1 MASRTLT
8 VNIAGD
14 ARSFS
19 RTVRDVERD
28 NQKLGKSFKDVDADM
43 ARFGKGMRGLLE
55 QTAKIGSIG
64 LAAQGISAVGAAAAG
79 AAAGLAPLSG
89 ALAAYPALLTT
100 AGQAMG
106 VWKLATLGVTDAVGG
121 LNEKLDKSSDKFKEL
136 TPAARD
142 FVVQL
147 DKMKKPVLDLQ
158 RTAQEGLFPG
168 LESGL
173 KSISGLLPV
182 VRPIIRDTA
191 VAMGELAAQTGKM
204 FGSKAWRDDIRRV
217 GDNNVT
223 VIERLGNAGLS
234 MANVLRD
241 ITVEAQPLVGWLTK
255 TGEGFATAAE
265 KMSGAARESGGMNR
279 FFQETR
285 IAVDRVFRIVSD
297 LGSVLVNVGRIAY
310 QTIGKELIGDLTRA
324 ADEFRKWSESA
335 KGENAIR
342 RFFLDAEPAIREA
355 ARLTKDVV
363 VAFAELGRGDQVAP
377 LLRTVRT
384 ELLPAI
390 TSMFDKTSKDF
401 MPAFLNFATE
411 SVKLF
416 TTIGGSSGPLVAIV
430 ELFGTITRNINKL
443 IDTFPGLGTALSA
456 AIAAGGIYR
465 ALRIGAAITGLKQ
478 IGGLIKGGAIG
489 DALTGRAGGGRA
501 GGALSKAA
509 PVPVFVTNPGVGGGV
524 VAGPAGRGG
533 AAGRVGGAAGGA
545 VAGTVA
551 RGVAGRLAAGAAGI
565 ATGPVGVIGVTLAAM
580 FGPDVIRK
588 ITSGSKTVE
597 DALDKITKKARNV
610 SGGSGPAF
618 IQSLRETAA
627 QARRT
632 GSGLDRDLAD
642 RIDKVADQF
651 KRSGRSFSGTAKQ
664 VREDLGFNWR
674 LMSRRTDSTFK
685 DIKDTV
691 RTNMRLI
698 RGQLGTQSEE
708 GRKAVAANFRKAR
721 NAVRENMRDGVTS
734 TRQGMK
740 QIRELMARELSATY
754 GISIR
759 TARQAAT
766 RERVEAATGG
776 DSPAGGSG
784 FSNQRGGRLRR
795 AAGGWIG
802 ARGLISGDVV
812 PVGGN
817 AVAAFGEYHAKGPG
831 GSAAIINRHQAPI
844 IERAL
849 GGPLDALPRG
859 NSLPFI
865 EQALGG
871 PSGLDRLFASVRRPH
886 MMARGGI
893 VPVPGFPGESANAS
907 VVGRIVAIAKRF
919 GLTLT
924 DAFGSGHESPGH
936 TKTGT
941 AADFSGPDRNMDRAV
956 KYLTGQGYLVGYD
969 GRFGSQNWPGHGPS
983 TKTSNFHLHVELGGK
998 GGNIPA
1004 AASHRPIV
1012 APQVRGGGIM
1022 GRVAQGALGFATRGA
1037 NRLLDAAATAAAAVP
1052 DAGGQGGGGKRA
1064 RANQAIARR
1073 MLGRFGFGPDQFAPL
1088 VRLWTG
1094 ESNWDH
1100 TAENKSSGAYGIP
1113 QSLPGSKMASAGGDW
1128 RTNPATQIKWG
1139 LGYIKGRYGT
1149 PAGALSF
1156 WNSQSPHWYQGGGRV
1171 YPLSR
1176 RGKIIGRPHGGT
1188 HNLGNWQ
1195 SDNALD
1201 ISAPIGTGVI
1211 AMDAGR
1217 VAKLSGSYQG
1227 GAGRFD
1233 GYQVTIQTDKGQ
1245 LFYTHLSRAS
1255 VKAGQEVKA
1264 GQRIGASGAANNV
1277 PHLHIGFQKGDPL
1290 AVVGRVKVA
1299 SGSRGG
1305 GGPGA
1310 RFSYGGAGG
1319 FTVARESGQVA
1330 RGTAPGSAVSAD
1342 PGIATPGSRATGYE
1356 IDVSRAQ
1363 RTQTVGR
1370 ATNNL
1375 ATLIKGLVS
1384 ERRLKWRKVK
1394 RIRKLLKGRL
1404 KPANRKKWIAE
1415 ETQLLGEIQDLDAT
1429 IKEYRADVAG
1439 GATTVT
1445 RAEELTAGVDV
1456 EGQQAASD
1464 AAQAAADAEAER
1476 ISNLPTQ
1483 DDYLNAALAE
1493 AGLTPGTEDDR
1504 AVLGQI
1510 LALRTEQLA
1519 AARASGDPRRV
1530 SEAIAAWQAATEAL
1544 NGVDDS
1550 AQRLTEAMT
1559 GLKDEMKRQNDI
1571 YESRRRRLEPGGG
1584 QGDGGHRQRPDR
1596 RCRTAGPPSDRR
1608 DRRDR
1613 PDPVRGA

>member
-204 FGSKAWRDDIRRV
+204 FGSKAWRDDVRRV
-217 GDNNVT
+217 GENNVT
-223 VIERLGNAGLS
+223 VIERFGTAGLS

-377 LLRTVRT
+377 LIRTVRT

-664 VREDLGFNWR
+664 VREDLTFNWR

-691 RTNMRLI
+691 RQNMRII
-698 RGQLGTQSEE
+698 RGRLGTDSDE
-708 GRKAVAANFRKAR
+708 GRKAIANNFRKAR
-721 NAVRENMRDGVTS
+721 SAIRSNMRDGVTS

-740 QIRELMARELSATY
+740 QIRDLMARELQATY

-759 TARQAAT
+759 TARHQAAKET
-766 RERVEAATGG
+766 VENATGG
-776 DSPAGGSG
+776 SPANASTD
-784 FSNQRGGRLRR
+784 NQRGGRLRR

-817 AVAAFGEYHAKGPG
+817 AMAAFGEYHAKGPG

-849 GGPLDALPRG
+849 GGPLDSLPSG

-893 VPVPGFPGESANAS
+893 VPVPGFPGESASSS

-924 DAFGSGHESPGH
+924 DAFGSGHSSPGH

-969 GRFGSQNWPGHGPS
+969 GRFGSENWDGHGPS

-998 GGNIPA
+998 GGAIPA
-1004 AASHRPIV
+1004 ATHRPIV

-1037 NRLLDAAATAAAAVP
+1037 NRLLDAGATVAAAVP
-1052 DAGGQGGGGKRA
+1052 DAGGQGGGGLSKQQLAALWVRA
-1064 RANQAIARR
+1064 GGPRRVANIMAAIAKAESN
-1073 MLGRFGFGPDQFAPL
+1073 GIPSAQGPVTRFGHRAAG
-1088 VRLWTG
+1088 LWQI
-1094 ESNWDH
+1094 H
-1100 TAENKSSGAYGIP
+1100 PP
-1113 QSLPGSKMASAGGDW
+1113 QPGSF
-1128 RTNPATQIKWG
+1128 NPATNARQAVAKW
-1139 LGYIKGRYGT
+1139 R
-1149 PAGALSF
+1149 AGGFQPWEAYTNGSYRQYL
-1156 WNSQSPHWYQGGGRV
+1156 QGGGRV
-1171 YPLSR
+1171 YPLAR

-1299 SGSRGG
+1299 SGARGGG

-1319 FTVARESGQVA
+1319 FTVAKEAGEVA
-1330 RGTAPGSAVSAD
+1330 AGLAPGSAIKPDAAVLA
-1342 PGIATPGSRATGYE
+1342 GTPSLGSQVTGYGV
-1356 IDVSRAQ
+1356 DVIRAQ
-1363 RTQTVGR
+1363 RTQAVGR
-1370 ATNNL
+1370 AKNNL
-1375 ATLIKGLVS
+1375 GTLIKGLVA
-1384 ERRLKWRKVK
+1384 EVRLKRKRLKLIRKVMRG
-1394 RIRKLLKGRL
+1394 RI
-1404 KPANRKKWIAE
+1404 KPARRKRLIEE
-1415 ETQLLGEIQDLDAT
+1415 ETQLVGEIGDLAAT
-1429 IKEYRADVAG
+1429 IKEYRADAAG

-1445 RAEELTAGVDV
+1445 GAEALTAGVDV
-1456 EGQQAASD
+1456 EGQE
-1464 AAQAAADAEAER
+1464 AAAAAEAER
-1476 ISNLPTQ
+1476 IENLPTQ
-1483 DDYLNAALAE
+1483 EDYLNAALAE

-1510 LALRTEQLA
+1510 LGLRTEQLA
-1519 AARASGDPRRV
+1519 AARASGDPRRI

-1571 YESRRRRLEPGGG
+1571 YESVVGVSSREAVKAMADLVSGQIVGVGLQGRR
-1584 QGDGGHRQRPDR
+1584 Q
-1596 RCRTAGPPSDRR
+1596 TAGT
-1608 DRRDR
+1608 
-1613 PDPVRGA
+1613 GATVLIP